1 MIRKWISAMGLLCFG
16 ALPIVGCIGA
26 SDSDSSEGGDDSQA
40 SEDSSTKEEGL
51 SWYAGWHYVTWSSA
65 GLRELIQK
73 SWRQPTAVDVSLHLQ
88 ICRCGMYIRER
99 LRAPRWTICRVAG
112 CGLFQLLH
120 LEDLVRSAAMRFQ
133 MDG

>member
-51 SWYAGWHYVTWSSA
+51 SWYAGWHYVTWGSA
-65 GLRELIQK
+65 GLRPWNP
-73 SWRQPTAVDVSLHLQ
+73 SSCNGTVTCVLHAGDWVYWPGQ
-88 ICRCGMYIRER
+88 YIS
-99 LRAPRWTICRVAG
+99 G
-112 CGLFQLLH
+112 CGGYGNDNSGDAYIH
-120 LEDLVRSAAMRFQ
+120 YSACGNGWVRIDALN
-133 MDG
+133 